1 MSYLLDTNVISETI
15 KNKPSKNLHEWF
27 EKISEEDLFISVLTL
42 GEIRRGVELLDNIK
56 KKSTLIAWLEKD
68 LRNRFGDR
76 ILSIDN
82 VIADR
87 WGYSCAYSAKTLPV
101 IDSLIAA
108 TALTHNLKLVTRN
121 TKDFVEIKDLELVNP
136 FSS

>member
-15 KNKPSKNLHEWF
+15 KSKPSKNLYEWL
-27 EKISEEDLFISVLTL
+27 EKIPEENLFISVLTL

-56 KKSTLIAWLEKD
+56 KKSTLIVWLEKD

-76 ILSIDN
+76 ILKIDN
-82 VIADR
+82 IIADR
-87 WGYSCAYSAKTLPV
+87 WGYLCAYSAKTLPV

-121 TKDFVEIKDLELVNP
+121 IKDFSEVQSLELVNP
-136 FSS
+136 F

>member
-15 KNKPSKNLHEWF
+15 KSKPSKNLYEWF
-27 EKISEEDLFISVLTL
+27 EKIPEENLFISVLTL

-56 KKSTLIAWLEKD
+56 KKSALIVWLEKD

-76 ILSIDN
+76 ILRIDN
-82 VIADR
+82 IIADR
-87 WGYSCAYSAKTLPV
+87 WGYLCAYSAKTLPV

-108 TALTHNLKLVTRN
+108 TALTYNLKLVTRN
-121 TKDFVEIKDLELVNP
+121 TKDFLQVQDLELINP
-136 FSS
+136 F

>member
-15 KNKPSKNLHEWF
+15 KSKPSKNLYEWL
-27 EKISEEDLFISVLTL
+27 EKIPEENLFISVLTL

-56 KKSTLIAWLEKD
+56 KKSTLIVWLEKD

-76 ILSIDN
+76 ILKIDN
-82 VIADR
+82 IITDR
-87 WGYSCAYSAKTLPV
+87 WGYLCAYSAKTLPV

-121 TKDFVEIKDLELVNP
+121 IKDFSDIQDLELINP
-136 FSS
+136 FL

>member
-15 KNKPSKNLHEWF
+15 KNKPSKNLYEWLK
-27 EKISEEDLFISVLTL
+27 KIPEENLFISVLTL

-56 KKSTLIAWLEKD
+56 KKSTLIVWLEKD

-76 ILSIDN
+76 ILKIDN
-82 VIADR
+82 IISDR
-87 WGYSCAYSAKTLPV
+87 WGYLCAYSAKTLPV

-121 TKDFVEIKDLELVNP
+121 TKDFTGVQDLELINP
-136 FSS
+136 F

>member
-15 KNKPSKNLHEWF
+15 KSKPSKNLYEWL
-27 EKISEEDLFISVLTL
+27 EKIPEENLFISVLTL

-56 KKSTLIAWLEKD
+56 KKSTLIVWLEKD

-76 ILSIDN
+76 ILKIDN
-82 VIADR
+82 IITDR
-87 WGYSCAYSAKTLPV
+87 WGYLCAYSAKTLPV

-121 TKDFVEIKDLELVNP
+121 TKDFSEVQDLELINP
-136 FSS
+136 F

>member
-15 KNKPSKNLHEWF
+15 KNKPSKNLYEWI
-27 EKISEEDLFISVLTL
+27 EKIPEENLFISVLTL

-56 KKSTLIAWLEKD
+56 KKSTLIVWLEKD

-76 ILSIDN
+76 ILKIDN
-82 VIADR
+82 VIADK
-87 WGYSCAYSAKTLPV
+87 WGYLCASSAKALPV

-121 TKDFVEIKDLELVNP
+121 TKDFSDINDLEIINP
-136 FSS
+136 FK